1 MSGGFV
7 CACYATGAQN
17 LLNSSNPDAP
27 IGDLRNRN
35 LARCV
40 DGRWF
45 SQAERLEIISLV
57 AAVGFSE
64 CSAWIVPMLERDGI
78 DQDSNMEE

>member
-7 CACYATGAQN
+7 CARDPTGVQN
-17 LLNSSNPDAP
+17 VLDASKPDAP

-35 LARCV
+35 LTRSVDPRCLS
-40 DGRWF
+40 R
-45 SQAERLEIISLV
+45 AERLEIISLV
-57 AAVGFSE
+57 AAGVSE

-78 DQDSNMEE
+78 DKDPNMEE

>member
-7 CACYATGAQN
+7 CACNPTGVQN
-17 LLNSSNPDAP
+17 VLDASKPDAP

-40 DGRWF
+40 NGRCL
-45 SQAERLEIISLV
+45 SRAERLEIIWLV
-57 AAVGFSE
+57 AAVGVSE
-64 CSAWIVPMLERDGI
+64 FSAWIVPMLERDGI
-78 DQDSNMEE
+78 DENPNMEE